1 VKLKRL
7 TGTWF
12 DFYHPNPYEGD
23 CWNST
28 TQRFTDSD
36 WDLKLTEMAE
46 AGFDTL
52 VLLNVALH
60 GKAFYPS
67 DIWTYR
73 WDTVCP
79 DPLEAVLKAGDRLG
93 LTIYVGLGFFT
104 TPIMGSLSISGD
116 ASNLKYDFARELA
129 AKYGHH
135 ASFAGWYLPVEA
147 AIFTYFSDEYIA
159 YANDLAGFLRRIGP
173 QKVLIA
179 PYGTR
184 SITGDDRFVAQL
196 RALEVDYI
204 AYQDEIGVDRT
215 TFEAVNE
222 TFARLREAHDR
233 AGKPLWADLEL
244 FRFAGKVLHPA
255 PFERV
260 KRQIEIVS
268 AYADKLLCYQYLGMM
283 NKPGSPV
290 HAGHETS
297 VRLYEDYMAFLDE
310 SGLRGAAGQE
320 GAGTER
326 P

>member
-1 VKLKRL
+1 MALMRI
-7 TGTWF
+7 TGSWF

-28 TQRFTDSD
+28 TQRFTAAD
-36 WDLKLTEMAE
+36 WDSKLAEMAE
-46 AGFDTL
+46 AGLDTL

-67 DIWTYR
+67 DIWSYR

-79 DPLEAVLKAGDRLG
+79 DPLEAVLAAGDRLG
-93 LTIYVGLGFFT
+93 MTIYVGNGFYT
-104 TPIMGSLSISGD
+104 TPIMGGLSTTGDTSSLRF
-116 ASNLKYDFARELA
+116 DFAKELA
-129 AKYGHH
+129 ARYGHH

-147 AIFTYFSDEYIA
+147 AIFTHFPDHYIA
-159 YANDLAGFLRRIGP
+159 YANEMADFLRKIGP

-184 SITGDDRFVAQL
+184 SVTGDDRFVAQL
-196 RALEVDYI
+196 RSLEVDYI

-215 TFEAVNE
+215 TFEAVDA

-233 AGKPLWADLEL
+233 AGKPLWSDLEL
-244 FRFAGKVLHPA
+244 FKFAGKVLHPG

-260 KRQIEIVS
+260 RRQLEILS
-268 AYADKLLCYQYLGMM
+268 TYSDKVLCYQFLGMM

-297 VRLYEDYMAFLDE
+297 VRLYEDYMAFLRDN
-310 SGLRGAAGQE
+310 GLWDVAGQ
-320 GAGTER
+320 AGTER
-326 P
+326 NR